1 MAEELKEALEERME
15 RVKDREE
22 VFKRGI
28 EKGNEADLAQAE
40 GLILMIE
47 EAANAVRLME
57 GVAKRVVKDTI
68 KEDDPVRVREK
79 LIRNLGI
86 LSLHVRRHLL
96 RLEELEIGRQI
107 EAYGTEKVE
116 GY

>member
-1 MAEELKEALEERME
+1 MTGELKGALEERMK

-22 VFKRGI
+22 VFKRDI
-28 EKGNEADLAQAE
+28 EKGNEADLAQVE
-40 GLILMIE
+40 GLILMIG
-47 EAANAVRLME
+47 EAMNAVRLME
-57 GVAKRVVKDTI
+57 GVAKDVVKDTI

-79 LIRNLGI
+79 LIRNLGV
-86 LSLHVRRHLL
+86 LNLHVRRHLL
-96 RLEELEIGRQI
+96 RLEELEIERQI